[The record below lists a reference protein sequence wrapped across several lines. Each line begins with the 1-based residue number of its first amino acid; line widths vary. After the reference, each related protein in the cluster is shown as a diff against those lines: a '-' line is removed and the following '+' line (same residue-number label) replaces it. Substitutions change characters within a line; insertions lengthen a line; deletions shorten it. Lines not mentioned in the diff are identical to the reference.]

1 MRRQIV
7 GTVFVVLMGMAGF
20 AGNAHAGIL
29 GNFFQERDLSNFYYG
44 LGISDGSIKVNGI
57 AGDTSMGTVGGTFGM
72 QLLEMVGVELQIGS
86 ASDDAQSV
94 LSESQLFYGAAML
107 RFGMRF
113 DRVGVY
119 GLMGQAVIDTSS
131 QYNFSNTGGAL
142 GIGLNLFSSDA
153 TSLNLHFLRLDDGAF
168 TSASIGYQYYFGAK
182 R

>member
-7 GTVFVVLMGMAGF
+7 ATALVVLMSMIGF
-20 AGNAHAGIL
+20 AGNAQAGVI

-44 LGISDGSIKVNGI
+44 LGVSDGSIKVSG
-57 AGDTSMGTVGGTFGM
+57 AGERSMGTVGGTFGM
-72 QLLEMVGVELQIGS
+72 QLLELVGLELQVGS

-94 LSESQLFYGAAML
+94 LSESQLFYAAAML

-142 GIGLNLFSSDA
+142 GVGLNLFSSDV

-168 TSASIGYQYYFGAK
+168 TSASIGYQYYFGG
-182 R
+182 RR